1 MKIRT
6 FCLSLFLLLNVN
18 TAAWADNHSEV
29 TLISTEL
36 MSGLLEKTEVG
47 VEGIYPDFFAQA
59 ADNAGVV
66 LKYRIVPWSRAV
78 LETEKSKE
86 YLLFPL
92 TRTTEREERF
102 SWLAK
107 LWEVPICFLSVTQP
121 INSFEEARRLEG
133 IMVWRGSSHQ
143 QKLVELGFGNLI
155 AFDDPRLVKRVVKKR
170 KNVAWY
176 SPCNEAL
183 SLFGSFNAEHAIIIG
198 KVVDN
203 EEVWLAGGHNYLS
216 TDERQRFLNAVSEL
230 APEGTLRRRIL
241 IEGR

>member
-6 FCLSLFLLLNVN
+6 LCLSLFLILNVN
-18 TAAWADNHSEV
+18 NSAWADDHSGV
-29 TLISTEL
+29 TLVSTEL
-36 MSGLLEKTEVG
+36 MSGLLEKTENG

-59 ADNAGVV
+59 ASKAEVTID
-66 LKYRIVPWSRAV
+66 YRIVPWSRAV

-107 LWEVPICFLSVTQP
+107 LWEVPICFISSTQP
-121 INSFEEARRLEG
+121 MNSFEEAKRAEG

-143 QKLVELGFGNLI
+143 QKLVELGFANLI
-155 AFDDPRLVKRVVKKR
+155 HFDDPRLVKRVLSR
-170 KNVAWY
+170 RDNVAWY
-176 SPCNEAL
+176 TPCNEGL
-183 SLFGSFNAEHAIIIG
+183 SLFGPFNAEHPIIIG

-216 TDERQRFLNAVSEL
+216 SDERQRFLNAVSEL